1 MDRTYVELHNSRR
14 YSISDDPFNKPN
26 KLHTMSESRD
36 KRISEALRYRG
47 LSVIIKSEAE
57 FCHIKRFLGED
68 VLWMDFLPQM
78 ATRLT
83 AIVIWS
89 DLDGFGPGS
98 VGCAESQKE
107 DFIRLVEFEDFF
119 KL

>member
-1 MDRTYVELHNSRR
+1 
-14 YSISDDPFNKPN
+14 
-26 KLHTMSESRD
+26 MSEIRD

-57 FCHIKRFLGED
+57 FCHIKRFLSED

>member
-1 MDRTYVELHNSRR
+1 MKRD
-14 YSISDDPFNKPN
+14 
-26 KLHTMSESRD
+26 SRD

-47 LSVIIKSEAE
+47 LSVIIRSEAE
-57 FCHIKRFLGED
+57 FEHIKRFLGED
-68 VLWMDFLPQM
+68 VLWVDFLPQM
-78 ATRLT
+78 TTRLT

-89 DLDGFGPGS
+89 DIEGFGPGG

-107 DFIRLVEFEDFF
+107 YFIRLIEFDDFF